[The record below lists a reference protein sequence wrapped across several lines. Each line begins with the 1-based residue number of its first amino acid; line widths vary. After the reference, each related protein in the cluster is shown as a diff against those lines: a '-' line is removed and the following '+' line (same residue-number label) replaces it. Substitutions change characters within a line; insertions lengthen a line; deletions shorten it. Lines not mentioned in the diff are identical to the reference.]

1 MPSRRLRVHRT
12 AILGLLFLVA
22 MAMQGCSG
30 MVWLGAVGIDRTR
43 SSDIEFQSFEN
54 PWVVPPQER
63 QHLRVGEVH
72 SGDAVRRRSG
82 DG

>member
-1 MPSRRLRVHRT
+1 
-12 AILGLLFLVA
+12 
-22 MAMQGCSG
+22 

-43 SSDIEFQSFEN
+43 SSDIELQSFEN
-54 PWVVPPQER
+54 PWMVPPQER